1 MPWNS
6 QGGGGGGGGG
16 PWGGGSGGDGGGG
29 GGGNGSPWNRRPG
42 GSGPQPPNIDEVIRR
57 GQDRLRALIP
67 GGASGRGII
76 ILIVLA
82 VLIAWSASGFY
93 RVQPNQEGVP
103 LVLGRYI
110 GTTTSPGLHWNW
122 PSPIGNIYTPDVTAE
137 NRIEI
142 GLRTTGEAIRGSKSV
157 RDMPEESQMIT
168 GDENIVDIDFVVF
181 WRISDAADYL
191 FNIRN
196 PDETIKMAAESVMR
210 DIVGQTPIQEAL
222 TSHREDIE
230 SRTHSALQVLMT
242 EYAAGIEVRQVQLLE
257 VLPPRNVIDA
267 FDEVSRARQDM
278 DRLKNE
284 AEAYRNDIVPRAR
297 GESQQLLQGA
307 EAYRQ
312 EVVNR
317 AEGDANRFNSIYT
330 AYLRS
335 KEVTTKRIY
344 LETLEQVLSNV
355 NKIIIDSDAG
365 GSGVVPY
372 LPLPEVRR
380 RQVESENDNGT
391 AMGSTTR

>member
-1 MPWNS
+1 
-6 QGGGGGGGGG
+6 
-16 PWGGGSGGDGGGG
+16 
-29 GGGNGSPWNRRPG
+29 
-42 GSGPQPPNIDEVIRR
+42 
-57 GQDRLRALIP
+57 
-67 GGASGRGII
+67 
-76 ILIVLA
+76 
-82 VLIAWSASGFY
+82 
-93 RVQPNQEGVP
+93 
-103 LVLGRYI
+103 
-110 GTTTSPGLHWNW
+110 
-122 PSPIGNIYTPDVTAE
+122 
-137 NRIEI
+137 
-142 GLRTTGEAIRGSKSV
+142 
-157 RDMPEESQMIT
+157 MIT

-242 EYAAGIEVRQVQLLE
+242 EYAAGIEVRSGAT
-257 VLPPRNVIDA
+257 PRGVAAEECHRCFRRGVAGPAGHGQAQGTRPRPIAMTSCHAPAANRN
-267 FDEVSRARQDM
+267 SSCRAQR
-278 DRLKNE
+278 
-284 AEAYRNDIVPRAR
+284 P
-297 GESQQLLQGA
+297 
-307 EAYRQ
+307 YRQ

-330 AYLRS
+330 AYTRS

-344 LETLEQVLSNV
+344 LETLSEQVLSNV

-372 LPLPEVRR
+372 LPTSRSAPAPGGVR
-380 RQVESENDNGT
+380 E
-391 AMGSTTR
+391 